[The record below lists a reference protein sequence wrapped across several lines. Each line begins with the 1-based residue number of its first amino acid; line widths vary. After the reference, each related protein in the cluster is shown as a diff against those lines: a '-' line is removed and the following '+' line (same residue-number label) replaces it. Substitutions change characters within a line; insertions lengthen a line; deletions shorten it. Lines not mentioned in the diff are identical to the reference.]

1 MLVPAGDNNTMLS
14 VRNLSISVGP
24 SGKRIVDELNFDLAS
39 GDMLALVGESGSG
52 KTMAARSIL
61 SLLPAPLV
69 TTADSSIRFEGREL
83 TGLAAKALR
92 QIRGAQI
99 GMVFQ
104 EPMVSLN
111 PVVTIGEQMAEGL
124 RLHRTMSRAEIKDR
138 SLAMLERIQIK
149 DPGKCLAAYPHEFSG
164 GMRQRIMLASVML
177 LKPRLLIADEPTTAL
192 DTLVQRDVLD
202 LMVELTRENGTA
214 VLLISH
220 DLGMVSH
227 YVNNVTVMCEGKAV
241 EQGSSTQV
249 LHAPQHD
256 YTRRLV
262 DALPKRSA
270 GGSRRAVN
278 GPPLVEISNVVI
290 DYPGRPRL
298 LARAQPK
305 RAVDRV
311 DLTIRRGEILALVG
325 ASGSGKTTL
334 GRAIV
339 GLVRPS
345 SGTISFLGKAIA
357 SGRPADTRLQR
368 RDMQIVFQDP
378 YSSLDPRQSIAEIV
392 TEPLKLD
399 TELDRKRRTA
409 RMNEVIEEV
418 GLARDLLER
427 FPHQLSGGQ
436 RQRVAI
442 ARAIVRRPA
451 FVVADEPVSAL
462 DMTVQKQI
470 LLLIRSLQERYGF
483 ACLFV
488 SHDLGAVEQV
498 ADRVAVMQ
506 EGRIVEIGDRDDVFD
521 RPRHAYT
528 RALLDA
534 AMLIDRRFAD
544 GAGRTQGSGAMT
556 ATRLVSAS

>member
-1 MLVPAGDNNTMLS
+1 MLVPTGDNNTMLS
-14 VRNLSISVGP
+14 ARNLSISVGP
-24 SGKRIVDELNFDLAS
+24 SGKRIVDELNFDLAP

-61 SLLPAPLV
+61 GLLPAPLV
-69 TTADSSIRFEGREL
+69 TTPDSSIRFEGQEL
-83 TGLAAKALR
+83 TGLAPKALR

-111 PVVTIGEQMAEGL
+111 PAVTIGEQMAEGL
-124 RLHRTMSRAEIKDR
+124 RLHRAMSRAEIKDR

-149 DPGKCLAAYPHEFSG
+149 DPSKCLASYPHEFSG

-227 YVNNVTVMCEGKAV
+227 YVNNVTVMCEGKAI
-241 EQGSSTQV
+241 EQGSSSQV
-249 LHAPQHD
+249 LHAPKHD
-256 YTRRLV
+256 YTKRLV

-298 LARAQPK
+298 FARAEAK
-305 RAVDRV
+305 RAVDGV
-311 DLTIRRGEILALVG
+311 DLTIRRGETLALVG

-345 SGTISFLGKAIA
+345 SGMISFLGKAIA
-357 SGRPADTRLQR
+357 NGRSADARAQR

-378 YSSLDPRQSIAEIV
+378 YSSLDPRQSVAEIV

-409 RMNEVIEEV
+409 RMDEVIEEV
-418 GLARDLLER
+418 GLTGDLLER

-442 ARAIVRRPA
+442 ARAIVRRPG

-506 EGRIVEIGDRDDVFD
+506 DGKIVEIGDRDDVFD

-534 AMLIDRRFAD
+534 AMLIDRPFAD
-544 GAGRTQGSGAMT
+544 GAGECKAVAQ
-556 ATRLVSAS
+556 

>member
-24 SGKRIVDELNFDLAS
+24 SGKRIVDELNFDLAP
-39 GDMLALVGESGSG
+39 GDMQALVGESGSG

-69 TTADSSIRFEGREL
+69 TTPDSSIRFEGREL

-92 QIRGAQI
+92 QVRGAQI

-111 PVVTIGEQMAEGL
+111 PAVTIGEQMAEGL
-124 RLHRTMSRAEIKDR
+124 RLHRDISRAEIKDR

-220 DLGMVSH
+220 DLGMVSR

-249 LHAPQHD
+249 LHTPQHD

-298 LARAQPK
+298 FARAEPK
-305 RAVDRV
+305 RAVDGV
-311 DLTIRRGEILALVG
+311 DLAIRRGETLALVG

-357 SGRPADTRLQR
+357 NKRSADARAQR

-409 RMNEVIEEV
+409 RMDEVIEEV
-418 GLARDLLER
+418 GLTRDLLER

-506 EGRIVEIGDRDDVFD
+506 DGRIVEIGDRDDVFD
-521 RPRHAYT
+521 RPRQAYT

-544 GAGRTQGSGAMT
+544 GVRKAVAQ
-556 ATRLVSAS
+556 

>member
-1 MLVPAGDNNTMLS
+1 MLS

-24 SGKRIVDELNFDLAS
+24 AGKRVVDDLSFDLAS

-52 KTMAARSIL
+52 KTMAARSVL
-61 SLLPAPLV
+61 ALLPPPLV
-69 TTADSSIRFEGREL
+69 TTPDSAILFDGQNLARL
-83 TGLAAKALR
+83 APQGLRA
-92 QIRGAQI
+92 IRGAEI

-111 PVVTIGEQMAEGL
+111 PAITIGEQMAEGL
-124 RLHRTMSRAEIKDR
+124 RLHRRMARAEIRDR
-138 SLAMLERIQIK
+138 SLAMLERIRIK

-227 YVNNVTVMCEGKAV
+227 YVRDVVVMREGKAV
-241 EQGSSTQV
+241 EQGNSTEV
-249 LHAPQHD
+249 LHAPRHE

-270 GGSRRAVN
+270 GGSRGTVS
-278 GPPLVEISNVVI
+278 GEPLVEISDVVI
-290 DYPGRPRL
+290 DYPGRRRL
-298 LARAQPK
+298 FARTEPK
-305 RAVDRV
+305 RAVDGV
-311 DLTIRRGEILALVG
+311 DLTIRRGETLALVG

-339 GLVRPS
+339 GLIKPS
-345 SGTISFLGKAIA
+345 SGTISFLGKTIA
-357 SGRPADTRLQR
+357 NNGGADARALR

-378 YSSLDPRQSIAEIV
+378 YSSLDPRQRIADIV
-392 TEPLKLD
+392 AEPLKLD
-399 TELDRKRRTA
+399 AGMDRRQRTA
-409 RMNEVIEEV
+409 RVEDIFEEV
-418 GLARDLLER
+418 GLTRELLQR

-442 ARAIVRRPA
+442 ARAIARRPA

-470 LLLIRSLQERYGF
+470 LLLIRSLQARYGF

-506 EGRIVEIGDRDDVFD
+506 DGRIVEIGDRDAVFD
-521 RPRHAYT
+521 NPRHAYT
-528 RALLDA
+528 RSLLDA
-534 AMLIDRRFAD
+534 AMLIDRRFA
-544 GAGRTQGSGAMT
+544 GSAD
-556 ATRLVSAS
+556 ARRAAAQ

>member
-1 MLVPAGDNNTMLS
+1 MLVPTGDKNTMLS

-24 SGKRIVDELNFDLAS
+24 SGKRIVDELNFDLAPS
-39 GDMLALVGESGSG
+39 DMLALVGESGSG

-69 TTADSSIRFEGREL
+69 TTPDSSIRFDGQEL
-83 TGLAAKALR
+83 TSLAPKALR

-111 PVVTIGEQMAEGL
+111 PAVTIGEQMAEGL
-124 RLHRTMSRAEIKDR
+124 RLHRDMSRAEIKDR

-270 GGSRRAVN
+270 GGSRKAID

-298 LARAQPK
+298 FARAEPK
-305 RAVDRV
+305 RAVDGV
-311 DLTIRRGEILALVG
+311 GLTIRRGETLALVG

-339 GLVRPS
+339 GLVRPA

-357 SGRPADTRLQR
+357 NGRSADARLQR

-399 TELDRKRRTA
+399 TELDRRRRTA
-409 RMNEVIEEV
+409 RMDEVIEEV
-418 GLARDLLER
+418 GLTRDLLER

-506 EGRIVEIGDRDDVFD
+506 DGRIVEIGDRDDVFD

-544 GAGRTQGSGAMT
+544 GAD
-556 ATRLVSAS
+556 TRKAVAQ

>member
-1 MLVPAGDNNTMLS
+1 MPAGDNNTMLS

-69 TTADSSIRFEGREL
+69 TTADSTIRFEGREL

-111 PVVTIGEQMAEGL
+111 PAVTIGEQMAEGL

-298 LARAQPK
+298 FARAQPK

-311 DLTIRRGEILALVG
+311 DLTIRRGETLALVG

>member
-1 MLVPAGDNNTMLS
+1 MIQARGEDDKMLS
-14 VRNLSISVGP
+14 VRDLTITVGP
-24 SGKRIVDELNFDLAS
+24 NGKRIVDRLTFDLAP

-61 SLLPAPLV
+61 GLLPAPLV
-69 TTADSSIRFEGREL
+69 TSTESRILFDGADL
-83 TGLAAKALR
+83 TRLDARAMRGV
-92 QIRGAQI
+92 RGARI

-111 PVVTIGEQMAEGL
+111 PSITVGEQMAEGL
-124 RLHRTMSRAEIKDR
+124 RLHRDMSRGEIRDR
-138 SLAMLERIQIK
+138 SLAMLERIRIS

-220 DLGMVSH
+220 DLGMVAH
-227 YVNNVTVMCEGKAV
+227 YVPNVVVMREGQAV
-241 EQGSSTQV
+241 EQGRSLDV
-249 LHAPQHD
+249 LHAPQNE

-262 DALPKRSA
+262 DALPKRSE
-270 GGSRRAVN
+270 GGSRTVPR
-278 GPPLVEISNVVI
+278 GDPLVELNDIVI
-290 DYPGRPRL
+290 DYPGRRRL
-298 LARAQPK
+298 FRTTEAK
-305 RAVDRV
+305 RAVHGV
-311 DLTIRRGEILALVG
+311 DLSIRRGETLALVG

-339 GLVRPS
+339 GLVKPS
-345 SGTISFLGKAIA
+345 GGTISFLGKAIA
-357 SGRPADTRLQR
+357 YDRTVEARIQR

-378 YSSLDPRQSIAEIV
+378 YSSLDPRQRVGSIVE
-392 TEPLKLD
+392 EPLKLETGMD
-399 TELDRKRRTA
+399 GGQRAA
-409 RMNEVIEEV
+409 RASEVFAEV
-418 GLARDLLER
+418 GLAAEFMRR
-427 FPHQLSGGQ
+427 YPHELSGGQ

-470 LLLIRSLQERYGF
+470 LLLIRKLQERHGF

-506 EGRIVEIGDRDDVFD
+506 DGRIVEIGDRDDVFD
-521 RPRHAYT
+521 RPQHAYT
-528 RALLDA
+528 RSLLDA
-534 AMLIDRRFAD
+534 AMLIDRRFAAND
-544 GAGRTQGSGAMT
+544 VSKRA
-556 ATRLVSAS
+556 ATS